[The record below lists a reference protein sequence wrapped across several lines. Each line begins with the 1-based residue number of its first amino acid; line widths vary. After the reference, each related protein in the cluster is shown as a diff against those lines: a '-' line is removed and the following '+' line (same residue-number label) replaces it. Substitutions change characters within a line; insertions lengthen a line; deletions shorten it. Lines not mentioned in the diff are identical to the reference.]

1 MDRQHR
7 RELKHDKF
15 VDELGT
21 LSSRARENQRLLVTI
36 TGAAVVVA
44 LIVWGIYF
52 YRSNRE
58 KKGDM
63 ALASAIQTMDSPLL
77 APAGGQAQQPGAKF
91 KTEKERSEAAEKQF
105 KEVGTKYSG
114 TDAADVAGLY
124 LARFD
129 AGRGDT
135 ASAKKLLQDFVSDH
149 PKHFL
154 VGSARYSLYQLRI
167 ESNEAPAVVTD
178 VQAQLAKPADQALL
192 PPDTLLVLLAHAY
205 DAQGDIGKSRDAYRR
220 ITTEFPDSPYAI
232 EAQRKIGNAG
242 AGSGLGGLG
251 FGGPP
256 S

>member
-21 LSSRARENQRLLVTI
+21 LSSRARDNQRILVTI
-36 TGAAVVVA
+36 TGAAVALA
-44 LIVWGIYF
+44 LIVYGIYF

-58 KKGDM
+58 KKGDT
-63 ALASAIQTMDSPLL
+63 ALATAIQTMDSPLL
-77 APAGGQAQQPGAKF
+77 APAGGQAQPGAKF
-91 KTEKERSEAAEKQF
+91 KTEKERAEAAEKQF
-105 KEVGTKYSG
+105 KEVVAKYSG

-124 LARFD
+124 MARFD

-135 ASAKKLLQDFVSDH
+135 ASAKKLLQEFVSDH

-167 ESNEAPAVVTD
+167 EAGEGPAVVTD

-251 FGGPP
+251 FGGPA